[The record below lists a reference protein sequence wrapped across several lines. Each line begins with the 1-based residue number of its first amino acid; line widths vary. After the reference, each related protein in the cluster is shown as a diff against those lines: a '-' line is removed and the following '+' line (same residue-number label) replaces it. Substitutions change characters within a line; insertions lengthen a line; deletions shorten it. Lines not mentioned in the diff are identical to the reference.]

1 MIREYAEI
9 GSQAKLRIWCSNE
22 CKSSSLFTRIVN
34 VLWLKLIIKII
45 SPHHASL
52 AELVQQLSS
61 EQ

>member
-1 MIREYAEI
+1 ML
-9 GSQAKLRIWCSNE
+9 KLVVRPNLGFGVHFE